1 MEFDLTKPYCHY
13 FHEICQIPHGSKN
26 EKALSDYV
34 VAFAKDHGFEVHQ
47 DDMWNVVVRKP
58 ASKGYENAPWLM
70 LQAHLDMVCEK
81 EPGVEFDFEKDAIQ
95 TYVDENGWLRAKGTT
110 LGADDGMGVAYML
123 AILDDDDLK
132 HPPLEC
138 VFTVQE
144 EIGLCGALGMSKDQ
158 IKSHRMVSLDGGG
171 EVVTA
176 VSSAGGV
183 MAISEVPVT
192 WTKVDGNAYTLTVTG
207 LTGGHSG
214 GLIDKEKGNA
224 NKIIARILREM
235 ASRGVKFNLV
245 DVNGGEKDNA
255 ITRESVA
262 HFVSCVDQTTIQASV
277 DQTFSEVFE
286 ELEFSDAGVQ
296 FILEKMDG
304 FDGQAMDDASSKRV
318 VDFLYLI
325 PHGMRH
331 KSMKIAGLTLT
342 SLNIGV
348 VKTHCDHVMVNASIR
363 SAMDNAVDDL
373 VLTISTL
380 ASYFDTKVHEEAR
393 YPGWNYSEHSVMRQR
408 FAQVFADLYD
418 GQVLQERAGHGGTE
432 CSVFRKMYD
441 DMDIIS
447 CGPIS
452 ENAHTPQ
459 EGLNLESFD
468 RAYKLLTTFIASVDK
483 KETVC
488 PKD

>member
-58 ASKGYENAPWLM
+58 ASKGYEGKPWIM

-123 AILDDDDLK
+123 AILDDPDLK

-144 EIGLCGALGMSKDQ
+144 EIGLCGALGMSAND

-171 EVVTA
+171 EVQTA

-183 MAISEVPVT
+183 MAISEVPIT
-192 WTKVDGNAYTLTVTG
+192 YTNVNGHGYTITVTG

-224 NKIIARILREM
+224 NKIMARILREM
-235 ASRGVKFNLV
+235 VHRGIHLNLV
-245 DVNGGEKDNA
+245 DINGGEKDNA
-255 ITRESVA
+255 ITRECVA
-262 HFVSCVDQTTIQASV
+262 HIVSNDDANTIKASL
-277 DQTFSEVFE
+277 DQTFAEVFE
-286 ELEFSDAGVQ
+286 ELEFSDAGVK
-296 FILEKMDG
+296 FVITDHEGYDG
-304 FDGQAMDDASSKRV
+304 CAMDDASTKRV
-318 VDFLYLI
+318 IDYLYLI
-325 PHGMRH
+325 PHGFRH
-331 KSMKIAGLTLT
+331 KSMKIEGLTLT

-348 VKTHCDHVMVNASIR
+348 VKTHPDHVMINASIR

-380 ASYFDTKVHEEAR
+380 ASYFDTPVHEEAR
-393 YPGWNYSEHSVMRQR
+393 YPGWNYSEHSVMRDR
-408 FAQVFADLYD
+408 FRKVFADLYD
-418 GQVLQERAGHGGTE
+418 GAELKERAGHGGTE
-432 CSVFRKMYD
+432 CSVFRKMFD
-441 DMDIIS
+441 DMDIIT

-452 ENAHTPQ
+452 ENAHTPK

-468 RAYKLLTTFIASVDK
+468 RAYKLLTTFIASVDME
-483 KETVC
+483 ETVC